1 MNNLDAILE
10 VAIGL
15 VFVWMILSAAT
26 MEAQNIVARLFQ
38 TRANFLEQMISDMF
52 HGNNEYIKAF
62 FQHPAIQELH
72 KKGIFNRN
80 KRPDYIP
87 NPLFSEVALDVFINL
102 GNEDVKSGSVSV
114 GEIIDRAEAIS
125 KEFDASIKRASEKK
139 GSPFAKMLN
148 KLFPKAMGRQELHAK
163 TKSGFPYAVQR
174 IFQNFDSE
182 YTFSRARHYEA
193 RAADLKHNAEKWFD
207 ESMIRASFWYKEKA
221 KTTAFIIGVALALS
235 LNIDT
240 IGIAQELWRDPTLRQ
255 SLVAKAQAQEASP
268 EALSVSELKD
278 EYKALNLPLGWSI
291 EALFESSEEMGFGE
305 EVAPKPL
312 TSCELF
318 SWGSESDA
326 SGEAGIDSD
335 SGNGLKNNLIIKKN
349 GACYKVLGIPASND
363 YWGWGAKSIGILLS
377 AVAAMQ
383 GAPFWF
389 DMLRK
394 ILDLGGKSKKE
405 DKKKEEEKE
414 EAPVG

>member
-1 MNNLDAILE
+1 
-10 VAIGL
+10 
-15 VFVWMILSAAT
+15 
-26 MEAQNIVARLFQ
+26 
-38 TRANFLEQMISDMF
+38 
-52 HGNNEYIKAF
+52 
-62 FQHPAIQELH
+62 
-72 KKGIFNRN
+72 
-80 KRPDYIP
+80 
-87 NPLFSEVALDVFINL
+87 
-102 GNEDVKSGSVSV
+102 
-114 GEIIDRAEAIS
+114 
-125 KEFDASIKRASEKK
+125 
-139 GSPFAKMLN
+139 
-148 KLFPKAMGRQELHAK
+148 
-163 TKSGFPYAVQR
+163 
-174 IFQNFDSE
+174 
-182 YTFSRARHYEA
+182 
-193 RAADLKHNAEKWFD
+193 
-207 ESMIRASFWYKEKA
+207 MIRASFWYKEKA

-268 EALSVSELKD
+268 EALSVSGLKD
-278 EYKALNLPLGWSI
+278 EYKALNLPLGWST

-305 EVAPKPL
+305 DVVPKPL

-318 SWGSESDA
+318 SWGSESD
-326 SGEAGIDSD
+326 SGGEAGND
-335 SGNGLKNNLIIKKN
+335 GENRFENNLIIKKN

-377 AVAAMQ
+377 AAAAMQ